1 MTTMQFIAS
10 LVSSL
15 AWPLGVIVIA
25 VIFRDQIRR
34 LLTHPV
40 SGMRVGPFE
49 MKWDL
54 ERVEV
59 AASVGPQPVG
69 RVDVGGGT
77 AASVIDLSNSTVTT
91 SPIGTVLEA
100 HASIEREL
108 REIVTNAV
116 PDASVDRAPIRQLLR
131 IAAEHGLITPE
142 TVNAVE
148 GITVMRNLAAHG
160 QASEVT
166 PERAEDYLVLAEA
179 VLYTLRQKPRPDPTE

>member
-10 LVSSL
+10 LVGSL
-15 AWPLGVIVIA
+15 AWPLGVVTIA
-25 VIFRDQIRR
+25 VIFREQIRR
-34 LLTHPV
+34 LLTRPV

-59 AASVGPQPVG
+59 AASVGPQSVG
-69 RVDVGGGT
+69 AIDLDGDT
-77 AASVIDLSNSTVTT
+77 ATSVIDLSNTTVTT

-100 HASIEREL
+100 HAAIEREL
-108 REIVTNAV
+108 RDLVTKAV
-116 PDASVDRAPIRQLLR
+116 PDASVGRVPIRQLLR
-131 IAAEHGLITPE
+131 IAADRGLITPE

-166 PERAEDYLVLAEA
+166 PERAQDYLVLAEA
-179 VLYTLRQKPRPDPTE
+179 VLYTLRQKPSP

>member
-1 MTTMQFIAS
+1 MQFIAS

-15 AWPLGVIVIA
+15 AWPLGVVVIA

-34 LLTHPV
+34 LLTRPV

-69 RVDVGGGT
+69 TVDVGGGT
-77 AASVIDLSNSTVTT
+77 ATTVIDLSNSTAIT

-100 HASIEREL
+100 YAAIEGEL
-108 REIVTNAV
+108 REMVTNAV
-116 PDASVDRAPIRQLLR
+116 SYDTAVRAPIRQLLR
-131 IAAEHGLITPE
+131 IAADHGLITPE

-148 GITVMRNLAAHG
+148 GITVMRNLAANG

-166 PERAEDYLVLAEA
+166 PERAQDYLVLAEA
-179 VLYTLRQKPRPDPTE
+179 VLYTLRQKPLPDRTE